1 MNRQEKF
8 ILYPSLIL
16 ILISVFFYL
25 LLPFLFNVRE
35 SGDFIGLVSEAKGE
49 TKLRLGKTIS
59 WMRLQKLSEIYSRS
73 YLFTGANSSLT
84 ILFLDESFLKLRA
97 NSLIYL
103 DYDLKHKEKKS
114 KGLVLDFVDGEM
126 AVDLKKNSSLK
137 KIKIKDTEI
146 EIMDS
151 EAKIVMS
158 RGFQNKEM
166 ALTVLEG
173 DINIKTQGNNL
184 NLRTG
189 QSLKISNKEHR
200 KEEVSKELLD
210 EMKRVLSKNNKRAEL
225 PEYFKDRSLKNF
237 FIEIARIFVI

>member
-16 ILISVFFYL
+16 ILISIFFYL
-25 LLPFLFNVRE
+25 LLPYLFNVRE

-49 TKLRLGKTIS
+49 AKLRLGKTIS

-73 YLFTGANSSLT
+73 YLFTGENSSLT

-103 DYDLKHKEKKS
+103 DYDVKHKEKKS

-173 DINIKTQGNNL
+173 DINIKTQDNNL

-210 EMKRVLSKNNKRAEL
+210 EMKRVLSKNKKRAEL
-225 PEYFKDRSLKNF
+225 PEYFKDRSLKSF
-237 FIEIARIFVI
+237 FVEIARIFVI